1 MGKKPK
7 KTTQDRGGKTSPI
20 QQPSSAPVSQAATQS
35 QAVASDK
42 QQLIPFIK
50 ALEQARGG
58 NRVIV
63 YWLTDLA
70 RISEAMIPSLYDQ
83 LSSIGRQETLD
94 LLLFTRGGDTEAPW
108 RIVTLMREFCNRFAV
123 LVPYR
128 AHSAGTLLAMGANEI
143 VMTPMGVLSPID
155 PSRSH
160 PLLPRR
166 EGAAESEPISVQDM
180 RHAMTFIRETA
191 KPSDLTTYTPEAMAQ
206 IVTALFDKIHPL
218 AIGAIEQ
225 SYALAKLI
233 GTRCLST
240 HMTNTNGK
248 VEIDG
253 IVNKLCDDYKSHAY
267 PICRNEARD
276 IGLKVVDA
284 PPDVDRAMIDLLK
297 FYMARDVGFPKTA
310 PKSGQTFKLNI
321 AWLDSTNKQ
330 MRAEQDTVVEK
341 ENQARPVGD
350 RWLEY

>member
-1 MGKKPK
+1 M
-7 KTTQDRGGKTSPI
+7 TSPTE
-20 QQPSSAPVSQAATQS
+20 QPGGAPVSQAATQS
-35 QAVASDK
+35 QAVASEK
-42 QQLIPFIK
+42 QQLIPLIE

-83 LSSIGRQETLD
+83 LSAIGQQEALD
-94 LLLFTRGGDTEAPW
+94 LFLFTRGSDTEAPW

-128 AHSAGTLLAMGANEI
+128 AHSAGTLLAMGADEI
-143 VMTPMGVLSPID
+143 VMTPMRVLSPID
-155 PSRSH
+155 PSRTH

-191 KPSDLTTYTPEAMAQ
+191 KPSDETTYTPEAMAQ

-233 GTRCLST
+233 GARCLST
-240 HMTNTNGK
+240 HMTNPS
-248 VEIDG
+248 ERASIDG

-267 PICRNEARD
+267 PICRKEARD

-284 PPDVDRAMIDLLK
+284 PPNVDRAMMDLLK
-297 FYMARDVGFPKTA
+297 FYMARDIGFPKTA
-310 PKSGQTFKLNI
+310 LRPSPGQTFKLYI
-321 AWLDSTNKQ
+321 AWLDSANKQ
-330 MRAEQDTVVEK
+330 MRVEQDTLVEK
-341 ENQARPVGD
+341 DNQARPVGD
-350 RWLEY
+350 RWIEY

>member
-1 MGKKPK
+1 M
-7 KTTQDRGGKTSPI
+7 TAPI
-20 QQPSSAPVSQAATQS
+20 QQPNNTTIPQAPI
-35 QAVASDK
+35 SDK
-42 QQLIPFIK
+42 QQLIPLIK
-50 ALEQARGG
+50 SLEKARGD

-70 RISEAMIPSLYDQ
+70 RISEAMVPPLYDQ
-83 LSSIGRQETLD
+83 LSSIGQQEMID
-94 LLLFTRGGDTEAPW
+94 LFLFTRGGDTEAPW
-108 RIVTLMREFCNRFAV
+108 RIVTLMREFCKRFAV
-123 LVPYR
+123 LAPYR
-128 AHSAGTLLAMGANEI
+128 AYSSGTLLAMGADEI
-143 VMTPMGVLSPID
+143 VMTSMGVLSPID

-166 EGAAESEPISVQDM
+166 EGAPESEPISVQDM
-180 RHAMTFIRETA
+180 RHAMTFIRQTA
-191 KPSDLTTYTPEAMAQ
+191 KPDESTTYTPEAMAQ

-225 SYALAKLI
+225 SYTLAKLI

-240 HMTNTNGK
+240 HMKN
-248 VEIDG
+248 IDEKAKIEQ

-267 PICRNEARD
+267 PICRGEARD

-284 PPDVDRAMIDLLK
+284 PPEVDRSMMELLK
-297 FYMARDVGFPKTA
+297 FYMARDIGFPKT
-310 PKSGQTFKLNI
+310 PLKPGQTFKLNI

-330 MRAEQDTVVEK
+330 LRVEQDMAVNK
-341 ENQARPVGD
+341 DNQARPIGD

>member
-7 KTTQDRGGKTSPI
+7 KTPKDRGKMTSPI
-20 QQPSSAPVSQAATQS
+20 QQPNSTPVSQVATQS
-35 QAVASDK
+35 HATASDK
-42 QQLIPFIK
+42 QQLIPLIK

-70 RISEAMIPSLYDQ
+70 RISEAMVLSLYDQ
-83 LSSIGRQETLD
+83 LSSIGRQEALD
-94 LLLFTRGGDTEAPW
+94 LFLFTRGGDVEAPW
-108 RIVTLMREFCNRFAV
+108 RIVTLIREFCNRFAV
-123 LVPYR
+123 LIPYR
-128 AHSAGTLLAMGANEI
+128 AHSAGTLLAMGADEI

-155 PSRSH
+155 PSRTH

-166 EGAAESEPISVQDM
+166 EGAAEPEPISVQDM
-180 RHAMTFIRETA
+180 RHAMTFIRETT

-225 SYALAKLI
+225 SYALTKLI

-240 HMTNTNGK
+240 HMMNTDER
-248 VEIDG
+248 VTIEG

-267 PICRNEARD
+267 PICRNEARE

-284 PPDVDRAMIDLLK
+284 PPDADRAMIDLLK
-297 FYMARDVGFPKTA
+297 FYMARDISFPKTA
-310 PKSGQTFKLNI
+310 LKPGQTFKLNI

-330 MRAEQDTVVEK
+330 MRVEQDTRVDK
-341 ENQARPVGD
+341 ENQVQSEGD